1 MGKEDLI
8 ISILSIPAGH
18 LYGKG
23 ADWLIEK
30 LSKSEQENLNKAIK
44 DALKR
49 FFKDADKSKTYQ
61 WVSEKWY
68 QDIKKD
74 QIPLNRLVTHDGL
87 LESLESYYPEKQ
99 KQKEKLEDAVNKIL
113 PYIVSRLIADP
124 RATAFISELEETA
137 QKKNEADEQAKR
149 DAQANDTNK
158 TVHDIKEELLRR
170 SEFSSVSPQQQ
181 SAPDRKQTDNQDY
194 LEHFYDF
201 LFLEEDD
208 DSKVTL
214 DSMYVSPRLEGK
226 NDSVADC
233 VMQWFHSRARNTCM
247 LLLGNAGVGKSSFV
261 SKIIADAN
269 PDYHEKSSP
278 QEFDFS
284 QEQVLAVALRE
295 HFEDIDMEKK
305 GDKILLDLFQGY
317 TPDEL
322 RKKLLILDGLDE
334 VCVLRQGFNGFM
346 FLNKMS
352 QLKTGFHVLVTS
364 RDAKNYFDDPEDII
378 GIKIEHL
385 RWEKDEV
392 ETWCKKY
399 SAAKPEKDS
408 WCREFNKEFNEL
420 NQEDHRREIFCVPII
435 LYICGNSGVSLS
447 DHNSVGSIYND
458 AFRKILLRKHLRG
471 QGDYTDLT
479 KADVQSNLI
488 AWQYTKELAYQMFLL
503 DTLDLAESDDP
514 ENPHTKGLENARSR
528 TKAILKEKH
537 KIDVADNALD
547 IKKELALC
555 PFTKSNG
562 ATGITFAHKTVY
574 EYFTAVKLYEDYF
587 AKFNTDFFSGHTDSA
602 NKEVIESFVEAFRY
616 AALTPDI
623 LTFLINMDSP
633 AFSSDRIDSLSPQKT
648 PANRMFDKK
657 KFLGAFVSGINEN
670 QFARLVMQY
679 PVEEYII
686 SDRNILEQFSLAFCN
701 YTWFCTGLGYKNDNE
716 SRAVIEKIIRDL
728 PFSPKIICCQG
739 WEVLDA
745 DLSGSKLK
753 GASMLRANLT
763 KVDFRNSDLANA
775 FFNGAHLIDVHFEAA
790 HLERACFDGTCCA
803 GVFFNY
809 SYLLQAFFR
818 VATLEKAN
826 FDSAWL
832 HSAHF
837 DEAVLPYACFINSI
851 LDEAFFNN
859 ANLKYSNFE
868 NAELNRT
875 SFSGAHL
882 EGARFNGCSLK
893 DAFLEG
899 ATYDGSTIF
908 PDDFDPEKHG
918 MIEVDKNGNPVEK

>member
-1 MGKEDLI
+1 MSIAPMDKDTVIDI
-8 ISILSIPAGH
+8 IAATVSFIPS
-18 LYGKG
+18 YGDYIGNGLTVVKG
-23 ADWLIEK
+23 FRK
-30 LSKSEQENLNKAIK
+30 L
-44 DALKR
+44 
-49 FFKDADKSKTYQ
+49 FKDASKATQIIEKIQAGVHCGDLSEEDAKSVCAAIQGVLRDKKTDLQKIARDNEMMQKLKNDIFKASDHLKGAESQYQ
-61 WVSEKWY
+61 KFISEAVECMLSPEILPLFA
-68 QDIKKD
+68 DCD
-74 QIPLNRLVTHDGL
+74 QIAVENLHEIREL
-87 LESLESYYPEKQ
+87 LESCNL
-99 KQKEKLEDAVNKIL
+99 
-113 PYIVSRLIADP
+113 
-124 RATAFISELEETA
+124 ISERLDHLETRMT
-137 QKKNEADEQAKR
+137 DIEQ
-149 DAQANDTNK
+149 
-158 TVHDIKEELLRR
+158 
-170 SEFSSVSPQQQ
+170 SMSSKQQQ
-181 SAPDRKQTDNQDY
+181 SKPDNEEY
-194 LEHFYDF
+194 LNRFDEP

-208 DSKVTL
+208 DSPVTL
-214 DSMYVSPRLEGK
+214 ASMYVSPHLKGK
-226 NDSVADC
+226 TESIADC
-233 VMQWFHSRARNTCM
+233 VMQWFRSKTRKTCM
-247 LLLGNAGVGKSSFV
+247 LLLGNAGVGKSSLV

-269 PDYHEKSSP
+269 PKDGTER
-278 QEFDFS
+278 EF
-284 QEQVLAVALRE
+284 ELTANQVLATALRDHCNKIDINKKADE
-295 HFEDIDMEKK
+295 ILESLFE
-305 GDKILLDLFQGY
+305 GY
-317 TPDEL
+317 VLDEL
-322 RKKLLILDGLDE
+322 QSKLLILDGLDE
-334 VCVLRQGFNGFM
+334 VCVLKQGFNGHT
-346 FLNKMS
+346 FLEKMS
-352 QLKTGFHVLVTS
+352 KLKSGFHVLVTS
-364 RDAKNYFDDPEDII
+364 RDAQDYFDDPEN
-378 GIKIEHL
+378 IEDLQIAHL
-385 RWEKDEV
+385 QWDADEV
-392 ETWCKKY
+392 EIWCKKY
-399 SAAKPEKDS
+399 CGAIESKKGWCNQFIQDFNALDKD
-408 WCREFNKEFNEL
+408 
-420 NQEDHRREIFCVPII
+420 DHRREIFCVPII
-435 LYICGNSGVSLS
+435 LYICGYSGVSLS

-633 AFSSDRIDSLSPQKT
+633 AFSSDRIDSLSPQKA

-837 DEAVLPYACFINSI
+837 DGAVLPYACFINSI

-882 EGARFNGCSLK
+882 EGARFNGCSLE
-893 DAFLEG
+893 DAFLKG

-908 PDDFDPEKHG
+908 PDGFDPEKHG